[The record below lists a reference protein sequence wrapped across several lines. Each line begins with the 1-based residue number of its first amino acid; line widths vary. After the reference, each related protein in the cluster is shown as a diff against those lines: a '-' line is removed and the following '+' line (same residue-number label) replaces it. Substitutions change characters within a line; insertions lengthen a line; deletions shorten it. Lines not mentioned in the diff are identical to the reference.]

1 MKIKCTRKFHH
12 YVSSMKIKHRIVFKK
27 RVASDCRTHKLFI
40 LTIFYIYIKM
50 KYLFIIYNKQY
61 IFVYCDIYLYYIL
74 YIYIFVYKTLPM
86 HVFLHQSVCMCGECI
101 LVYLYPSVWVYIFYF
116 QFYFCNQTISN
127 CWTSNAK
134 PKTLVWKDIQ
144 LKIY

>member
-12 YVSSMKIKHRIVFKK
+12 HVSSMKIKHRIVFKK

-74 YIYIFVYKTLPM
+74 YIYIYLSIKHCQCMSFSTKVFVC
-86 HVFLHQSVCMCGECI
+86 VVS
-101 LVYLYPSVWVYIFYF
+101 VYLFIYIHLSGYISFTFNFISATKLSATAGPPMPS
-116 QFYFCNQTISN
+116 Q
-127 CWTSNAK
+127 K
-134 PKTLVWKDIQ
+134 L
-144 LKIY
+144 

>member
-12 YVSSMKIKHRIVFKK
+12 HVSSMKIKHRIVFKK

-74 YIYIFVYKTLPM
+74 YIYIYIFVYKTLPM

-134 PKTLVWKDIQ
+134 PKTLVW
-144 LKIY
+144 